1 MNYAE
6 SAIIDA
12 RHVAEVWHEH
22 AVNSNNVPMG
32 HALLRVLEALGGP
45 RCQPPRPPLTPSD
58 EDEGEQLRRRYGI
71 DGTMGDAQDVPHP
84 FHSNAAGTCLVCG
97 LAESYRKHGSN
108 NDQGQAECRFT
119 VNVAPGV
126 DPTEMGRQIV
136 DAIKAYERRTEPA
149 QVDEAAAPDPR
160 TQLVVSY
167 ADHSTRY
174 YVIGPGSSWRIDA
187 ASRCLVIGRGVPRT
201 YVPLDQVRS
210 FDIARCE
217 GGG

>member
-84 FHSNAAGTCLVCG
+84 FHPNAAGTCLVCG
-97 LAESYRKHGSN
+97 LAESSRKH
-108 NDQGQAECRFT
+108 DR
-119 VNVAPGV
+119 
-126 DPTEMGRQIV
+126 
-136 DAIKAYERRTEPA
+136 PA
-149 QVDEAAAPDPR
+149 QADEAAAG
-160 TQLVVSY
+160 
-167 ADHSTRY
+167 AGH
-174 YVIGPGSSWRIDA
+174 A
-187 ASRCLVIGRGVPRT
+187 N
-201 YVPLDQVRS
+201 
-210 FDIARCE
+210 
-217 GGG
+217 